1 MIFAFSNFSG
11 LVWTTRCV
19 FRVKVLLS
27 DFSGRS
33 LIMSFSTPIFFFFFF
48 ISYLS
53 HRHKEAE
60 IVLIKS
66 PNFSDLYDD
75 DEKQLI
81 ASIEKD
87 FKNSSPVVVLPGS
100 VM

>member
-1 MIFAFSNFSG
+1 M
-11 LVWTTRCV
+11 
-19 FRVKVLLS
+19 
-27 DFSGRS
+27 
-33 LIMSFSTPIFFFFFF
+33 
-48 ISYLS
+48 
-53 HRHKEAE
+53 
-60 IVLIKS
+60 IKS

-87 FKNSSPVVVLPGS
+87 FKNISPVVVLPGS